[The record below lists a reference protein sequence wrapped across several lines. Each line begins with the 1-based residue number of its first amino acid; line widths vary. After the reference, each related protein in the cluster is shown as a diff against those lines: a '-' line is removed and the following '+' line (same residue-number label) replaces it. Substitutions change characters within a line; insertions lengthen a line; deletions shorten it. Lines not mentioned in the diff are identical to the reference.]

1 MGITVIDDRRPV
13 ELRDLK
19 YFLAVAEERS
29 FTRGAQRAGIVQS
42 AASAAVHRLER
53 ELGQRLLDRGT
64 RGVELTDAGRLVLDR
79 ARTMLG
85 DARAV
90 RDDLD
95 ALAGGLR
102 GSVTLGTVLSTGELD
117 LPAILTGFHHLH
129 PGVSVRLRL
138 SAGPENQHLHRL
150 LDGEFDLSLVP
161 QPDQPPAGVTIT
173 SVAQMR
179 LVLVC
184 RREDALARARDVRY
198 RDIAPR
204 DYIDFPSPW
213 GNRAL
218 VDGLFQSDGITRH
231 VAFEVV
237 DVESAIALIRGG
249 LGIGFLPDHVTDSQP
264 DLVAV
269 DLCQP
274 PPRRRLGLAAPA
286 DRPLSAATTALRR
299 AIIQAAATR

>member
-1 MGITVIDDRRPV
+1 M
-13 ELRDLK
+13 ELRDLE

-42 AASAAVHRLER
+42 AASVAVHRLER
-53 ELGQRLLDRGT
+53 ELGQRLLTRGT
-64 RGVELTDAGRLVLDR
+64 RGVELTDAGRLVLVR
-79 ARTMLG
+79 ARTLLAQ
-85 DARAV
+85 ARAV

-95 ALAGGLR
+95 ALDGGLR

-117 LPAILTGFHHLH
+117 LPAILAGFHHLH
-129 PGVSVRLRL
+129 PGIAVRLRL
-138 SAGPENQHLHRL
+138 SAGPENQHLRRL

-161 QPDQPPAGVTIT
+161 QPDQPAAGVRIT
-173 SVAQMR
+173 QVAQMR

-184 RREDALARARDVRY
+184 RLDDALAGACDVRY
-198 RDIAPR
+198 RDIASR
-204 DYIDFPSPW
+204 DYIDFPSQW

-218 VDGLFQSDGITRH
+218 VDGLFQADGVTRQ

-237 DVESAIALIRGG
+237 DVDSAIALIRGG
-249 LGIGFLPDHVTDSQP
+249 LGISFLPDHVTDSQP
-264 DLVAV
+264 DLVVV
-269 DLCQP
+269 DLRQP
-274 PPRRRLGLAAPA
+274 PPWRRLGLAAPA